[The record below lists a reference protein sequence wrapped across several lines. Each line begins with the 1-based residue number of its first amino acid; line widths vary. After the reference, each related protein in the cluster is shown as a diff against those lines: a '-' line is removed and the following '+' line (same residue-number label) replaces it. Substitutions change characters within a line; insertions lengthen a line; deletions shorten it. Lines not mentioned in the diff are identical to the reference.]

1 MFKVD
6 NRIFEQWGVGLLE
19 LKNED
24 FNLINGSDIYSN
36 NRIK

>member
-6 NRIFEQWGVGLLE
+6 NRIFVRQWGVGLLE

-36 NRIK
+36 NK